1 MYGDGG
7 ASDIQRV
14 REEPLLTHENTS
26 SISLQC
32 QTVSKSDRVS
42 SEERPRAR
50 GYRKISAGGL
60 DERDVRIEPILRQ
73 KLRGGSGRAD
83 ST

>member
-14 REEPLLTHENTS
+14 REELLLTHENTS

-60 DERDVRIEPILRQ
+60 DERDVAHRGHSTA
-73 KLRGGSGRAD
+73 KLRGGARRGD